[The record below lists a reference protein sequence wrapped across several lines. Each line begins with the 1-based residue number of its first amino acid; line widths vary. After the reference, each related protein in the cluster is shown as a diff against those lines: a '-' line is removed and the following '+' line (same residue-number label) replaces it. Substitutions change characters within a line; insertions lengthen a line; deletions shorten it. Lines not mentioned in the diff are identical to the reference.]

1 MVVGFVRFRESDI
14 KFTYYYIENVGYTRG
29 GFVKPFFRII
39 HLIYQIHKL
48 QGNPVHGTE
57 PARVKEIL

>member
-1 MVVGFVRFRESDI
+1 MVVGYVRFRESDI
-14 KFTYYYIENVGYTRG
+14 KLIHDYTENGGDTSG